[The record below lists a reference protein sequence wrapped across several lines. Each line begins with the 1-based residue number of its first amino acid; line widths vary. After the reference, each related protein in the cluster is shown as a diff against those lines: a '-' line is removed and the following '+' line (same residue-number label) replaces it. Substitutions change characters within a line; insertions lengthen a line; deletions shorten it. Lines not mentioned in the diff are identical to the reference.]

1 MRPAIFLS
9 AALLCLVTCGNAVKA
24 ASDLKNPITS
34 DVNSPVVA
42 NDNRVHADANT
53 KQRRLF
59 SIREEEH
66 SEPEAD
72 SQAAAMDST
81 AKDALFGNIAEPSR
95 ESAYAR
101 DSDDSIDSSDLPDSS
116 DSIASSD
123 SIDSSD
129 LPDSS
134 DVGVTNKSSRKPRGR
149 LFFYALKYRKNF
161 KWDHR
166 TCAQVLQDLAIN
178 ERYHDRWTRRNTYLD
193 KGYLVYLDKQC
204 ARPKNIN
211 EPACA

>member
-1 MRPAIFLS
+1 MRSAIFLS
-9 AALLCLVTCGNAVKA
+9 AALLCLVTYNNVVKA
-24 ASDLKNPITS
+24 ASDLQNPTTS
-34 DVNSPVVA
+34 DANSPMVA
-42 NDNRVHADANT
+42 NDNRVHADVNT

-59 SIREEEH
+59 SIWGKKP

-72 SQAAAMDST
+72 SQAATKDST
-81 AKDALFGNIAEPSR
+81 AKDAQFDNITALAH
-95 ESAYAR
+95 ESTYAR

-166 TCAQVLQDLAIN
+166 TRAQVLQDLAIN